1 MYMRVLNLVE
11 SLSVAVNKDKVVVC
25 KLSNKE
31 PEHNMFL
38 VELYLFNNTTVVLPI
53 TENIIA

>member
-1 MYMRVLNLVE
+1 MRFLNVVE
-11 SLSVAVNKDKVVVC
+11 SLSVTVNKDKVVVC